1 MEKRIW
7 IERRFGDQ
15 FNRKL
20 IVTHQ
25 KSMIAADILIDDR
38 ESEQTKS
45 FKGTW
50 YWFGKDGADWK
61 AVLNSIEHNFK

>member
-1 MEKRIW
+1 MV
-7 IERRFGDQ
+7 D
-15 FNRKL
+15 
-20 IVTHQ
+20 
-25 KSMIAADILIDDR
+25 ADILIDDR

-61 AVLNSIEHNFK
+61 AVVNSIKHNF